1 MLTSV
6 LVLAI
11 VAVPSAIELY
21 FNEPNKA
28 GHEEYIPDGR

>member
-1 MLTSV
+1 MLTSA

-21 FNEPNKA
+21 LIVPKKA
-28 GHEEYIPDGR
+28 GHVE